1 MQNGLLKISLL
12 DVVRGAITAVCAAI
26 LIALA
31 GIATQPGFDVFAVDW
46 ASTGRLIV
54 NTSIPAFF
62 GYVMKNALTTND
74 GKFLGTI

>member
-1 MQNGLLKISLL
+1 MQNGILKLSLM
-12 DVVRGAITAVCAAI
+12 DIARGAITAVCVAI
-26 LIALA
+26 LVALA

-46 ASTGRLIV
+46 ANTFRLIV